1 LLEGTVEV
9 TSKGIWSAGIVALG
23 ALAAFCIWQHAPTS
37 VVQTAVVQ
45 TAPALA
51 LSQPASSVATPPP
64 VKSTLPPTVTGPTS
78 ESIARMP
85 ARDLNAPTSVSK
97 EMSNPVQLPKAQV
110 EAKTEPKVVT
120 PTAPPLV
127 AQAPVVVVPKATEP
141 KADTAPM
148 LISPKKKRT
157 LIAKRYSGCNLG
169 RDSNVLRSI
178 CFNFNSDRLTAASK
192 AKLNAIIPTLKQGKQ
207 FELNGFA
214 DAVGNKAYNSDLSE
228 RRGKAVLKYLVTKGI
243 DPSTMSVKSFGSDGA
258 EKQKIGKNQRERRVD
273 VRVLP

>member
-78 ESIARMP
+78 ESTARMP

-97 EMSNPVQLPKAQV
+97 EMSNPAQLLKAQV

-120 PTAPPLV
+120 PTVPPLV
-127 AQAPVVVVPKATEP
+127 AQAPVVVVPKAAAP
-141 KADTAPM
+141 KADTTPM

-214 DAVGNKAYNSDLSE
+214 DAVGNKAYNGDLSE

-273 VRVLP
+273 IRVLP